1 MRVSFV
7 LVINISPP
15 KVPPRTNLICNT
27 VKAILSMSFLSGR
40 LSVSL
45 DLPSDI
51 LPSDGNGG
59 VSEVIEDFVWWT
71 RIGLA
76 LVSLSSAGGL
86 SPCIMLTPY
95 VVISS

>member
-7 LVINISPP
+7 LVINISQP
-15 KVPPRTNLICNT
+15 KVPLERICSS
-27 VKAILSMSFLSGR
+27 VKAILLMSFLSGR
-40 LSVSL
+40 LTVSL
-45 DLPSDI
+45 DLPLDI

-59 VSEVIEDFVWWT
+59 VSEVMEDFVWWT